1 MPDPSLDVRLKELLD
16 VFLFE
21 NSRLNLS
28 AFRTNEL
35 CWTGNILDSVS
46 ILDPKQRFIDC
57 SAVRSIV
64 DLGTG
69 GGFPLLPLAL
79 ALPEAHC
86 LGIDSTTKKIEAV
99 GRIVATM
106 KIPNVE
112 LKSDRIEVLAHQ
124 ERYREKADLVTARA
138 LAPLNVLLEYAVPL
152 LKVGGL
158 CAFWKSTKTA
168 DELAA
173 CSGALKVLSSRF
185 LGSFEY
191 DLGGAWGKRA
201 IIFFR
206 KDAATSNE
214 YPRKTGMPKSEP
226 L

>member
-1 MPDPSLDVRLKELLD
+1 MSDASLDLRLKELLT
-16 VFLFE
+16 VFLSE
-21 NSRLNLS
+21 NTKLNLS

-46 ILDPKQRFIDC
+46 ILDPKQIFVDC
-57 SAVRSIV
+57 NKVRSIV

-79 ALPEAHC
+79 ALPHAHC
-86 LGIDSTTKKIEAV
+86 LGIDSIGKKIEAV

-124 ERYREKADLVTARA
+124 DRYREQADLVTARA

-158 CAFWKSTKTA
+158 CAFWKSTKVA
-168 DELAA
+168 DELAMSSNA
-173 CSGALKVLSSRF
+173 QKILSCRF
-185 LGSFEY
+185 HGTFEY
-191 DLGGAWGKRA
+191 DLGGAWGKRT
-201 IIFFR
+201 IVFFR
-206 KDAATSNE
+206 KDAATPKD
-214 YPRKTGMPKSEP
+214 YPRKTGTPKSEP